1 MMPTVEEVCVR
12 DIVMID
18 INSSIEAAIK
28 KMAIA
33 NVRTI
38 LILKENCDDYYLL
51 TTNDAIEFKIQ
62 GISLKTKLKD
72 TILQRVQ
79 KVYHNVNVL
88 EIINDYDKYDQYMV
102 VINENRIVGI
112 LSQTDIIN
120 NIDPQILMQRQTIG
134 NIILQYSSINIYENE
149 AAINAIKLMKQKHV
163 DSVIIIDN
171 ENIPKGIFTTKDFL
185 NIIDNDVDLSKPIKK
200 YMSSPLLSVPDTTK
214 IYEAL
219 KFIKEKHFKRI
230 VITNEKGKI
239 AGVITQ
245 SELLRIVNNKWM
257 EILKEKGNELSKI
270 NKKLMEKAESLE
282 KKASTDFLTELYN
295 RRKFDN
301 LIEYELKQTTRYNHR
316 DFCIVLADID
326 EFKYINDT
334 YGHNIGDIILQDI
347 ARIIKVSLR
356 SSDIA
361 CRWGGEEFALALS
374 ETNIEQAIIVAEKL
388 RSSIESYQFTNDLRL
403 TCSFGISQFHPND
416 DYLNMF
422 KRADEALYKAK
433 HSGKN
438 KVAIEQI
445 Q

>member
-185 NIIDNDVDLSKPIKK
+185 NIIDNDVDLSKPIKE

-301 LIEYELKQTTRYNHR
+301 LIEYELKQIKRYNHR
-316 DFCIVLADID
+316 DFCIILADID

-334 YGHNIGDIILQDI
+334 YGHNIGDMILQDI